1 MCNKYI
7 SGEFQF
13 HFYTVVDVQ
22 PSPAQVPQPTG
33 APMDPYTAFQFVASG
48 QCFFVDLHKELG
60 QRLIAD
66 KCMMPSRKQ
75 VSSSPWIYAVN

>member
-48 QCFFVDLHKELG
+48 QCFFVDLHNEARPEINCR
-60 QRLIAD
+60 Q
-66 KCMMPSRKQ
+66 MHEPSRKQ